1 MKEADQLGES
11 LSLDPLLQLGLGHW
25 RAKPF
30 LTVCEL
36 RLFTLIEAGTNT
48 VEAVAGALSLPERG
62 TRFLLDG
69 MVALQLLAK
78 ESGGYQT
85 TPLSSTF
92 LVEGKPGYMG
102 DFFVAVNRLYF
113 APFGD
118 FELALREDRPV
129 WSVDAQGKHVTLTGE
144 AADLS
149 TRAMH
154 ALNTPTGLAFGQMY
168 NLAGRRHLLDLGG
181 GSGAMS
187 IGAVSHN
194 PGLMAT
200 VLDRS
205 GVCAVARSY
214 IAEAGLAQRIDTL
227 AADLFDDV
235 YPAGPDV
242 HLYSN
247 VFHDCRPQECQT
259 LLHKSYEALPASGA
273 VVIADF
279 VLDESRAAPTFGA
292 VFNFLALVTMDGGE
306 AHTYGEYSAWLEEAG
321 FVGVGRIDLPGPT
334 TLVFASKP

>member
-1 MKEADQLGES
+1 MGES

-227 AADLFDDV
+227 AAEFIRRCLSC
-235 YPAGPDV
+235 GPRCTFIQQCLPRLPTPRVSDPCCIRAMRP
-242 HLYSN
+242 
-247 VFHDCRPQECQT
+247 CR
-259 LLHKSYEALPASGA
+259 
-273 VVIADF
+273 
-279 VLDESRAAPTFGA
+279 
-292 VFNFLALVTMDGGE
+292 
-306 AHTYGEYSAWLEEAG
+306 
-321 FVGVGRIDLPGPT
+321 LPGRWSLPT
-334 TLVFASKP
+334 SFWMRAEQRQPLGRSLISWPW